1 MDEAA
6 RCAWLTAG
14 LFLALAGKPETVSG
28 QDAVS
33 LIERAAGRFAAL
45 SGLCA
50 DFEQT
55 IDVTLL
61 RQVKESR
68 GELCQEGSDHFEMRF
83 LDPAGDRIVADGV
96 DLWVY
101 FPSTDPG
108 QVFRAPLA
116 GADGRFDLHRE
127 FLSEP
132 GERYAAT
139 LEGGDEI
146 DGQAMHI
153 LSLRPTVPSPYL
165 HARLWIGAE
174 DALVRRLVVLEDSE
188 SIRTLRLSNLRLDP
202 ALGGEWFRFEPPP
215 GVQVITR

>member
-6 RCAWLTAG
+6 RYAWLTAG
-14 LFLALAGKPETVSG
+14 LFLTLAGKPEAVLG

-33 LIERAAGRFAAL
+33 LMERAAGRFAAL

-50 DFEQT
+50 DFEQA

-61 RQVKESR
+61 RQIKESR
-68 GELCQEGSDHFEMRF
+68 GELCQEGPDRFEMRF
-83 LDPAGDRIVADGV
+83 LDPAGDRVVADGV

-108 QVFRAPLA
+108 QVFRTPLA

-153 LSLRPTVPSPYL
+153 LSLRPMVPSPYL
-165 HARLWIGAE
+165 HARLWIGAQ
-174 DALVRRLVVLEDSE
+174 DDLVRRLVVLEESE

-202 ALGGEWFRFEPPP
+202 VLGAEWFRFEPSP

>member
-1 MDEAA
+1 MDDAA
-6 RCAWLTAG
+6 RCRWLTAALLFG
-14 LFLALAGKPETVSG
+14 LAVNPAVGSS

-33 LIERAAGRFAAL
+33 VIERAAGRFQAL

-50 DFEQT
+50 DFEQR
-55 IDVTLL
+55 IEVTLL

-68 GELCQEGSDHFEMRF
+68 GELCQEGADHFEMRF
-83 LDPAGDRIVADGV
+83 LDPAGDRVVADGI

-108 QVFRAPLA
+108 QAFRTPLA

-132 GERYAAT
+132 GGRYAAT
-139 LEGGDEI
+139 LEGVDQI
-146 DGQAMHI
+146 DGEAMQVVN
-153 LSLRPTVPSPYL
+153 LRPMAPSPYL
-165 HARLWIGAE
+165 QARLWIGA
-174 DALVRRLVVLEDSE
+174 DDGLIRRLVVLEESE
-188 SIRTLRLSNLRLDP
+188 SVRTLHLSNHRPDP
-202 ALGGEWFRFEPPP
+202 QLGPEWFLFEPPR

>member
-6 RCAWLTAG
+6 RCMWLIAP
-14 LFLALAGKPETVSG
+14 LLVALAGSPRGASG
-28 QDAVS
+28 QEAAG
-33 LIERAAGRFAAL
+33 LIERAAGRFVAL
-45 SGLCA
+45 TGLCA

-61 RQVKESR
+61 RQVRESR
-68 GELCQEGSDHFEMRF
+68 GELCQQGPERFEMRF
-83 LDPAGDRIVADGV
+83 LEPAGDRIVADGV

-108 QVFRAPLA
+108 QLFRTPLA
-116 GADGRFDLHRE
+116 GVDGRFDLHRE
-127 FLSEP
+127 FLSDP

-139 LEGGDEI
+139 LEGADEI
-146 DGQAMHI
+146 DGQVMHI
-153 LSLRPTVPSPYL
+153 LSLRPRIPSPYL

-174 DALVRRLVVLEDSE
+174 DALVRRLVVLEESE
-188 SIRTLRLSNLRLDP
+188 SVRTLRLSNLRLNP
-202 ALGGEWFRFEPPP
+202 SLGAEWFRFEPPA

>member
-6 RCAWLTAG
+6 RYRWLIAP
-14 LFLALAGKPETVSG
+14 LLLALAGSPRGGSG
-28 QDAVS
+28 QEAAG
-33 LIERAAGRFAAL
+33 LIERAAARYVDL
-45 SGLCA
+45 TGLCA

-68 GELCQEGSDHFEMRF
+68 GELCQQGPELFEMRF
-83 LDPAGDRIVADGV
+83 LEPAGDRVVADGV

-108 QVFRAPLA
+108 QVFRTPLA

-139 LEGGDEI
+139 LDGEDEI

-153 LSLRPTVPSPYL
+153 LSLRPRVPSPYL
-165 HARLWIGAE
+165 HARLWIGVD
-174 DALVRRLVVLEDSE
+174 DAMVRRLVVLEESE
-188 SIRTLRLSNLRLDP
+188 SVRTLRLSNLRLNP
-202 ALGGEWFRFEPPP
+202 SLGEEWFRFVPPS
-215 GVQVITR
+215 GVQAITR